1 MKALLLSLIVPALAF
16 ADGGST
22 PAEAGH
28 SAEASPVAQTAP
40 APAAPAATTEE
51 KKDEPKAD
59 DKDKKAAAPAQP
71 QQGNAIANAVQART
85 PEEQAKQSG
94 FQFAFGLDHYI
105 GTGTFVNPEYYASL
119 TAAPS
124 VSATY
129 LFHPGGVTMA
139 ASGRVIAYYEYT
151 LPDTQNG
158 RRFFPQDLR
167 FGLSAPSIFK
177 DKALTGIGIT
187 PSFGLVIPASPES
200 FTARMITSLS
210 LGLAATRSVNAGAV
224 GSFDFRLTAG
234 LSKGIY
240 LSPVG
245 GISAEQAKAIGSQDD
260 RAAGISGVLCRGGEA
275 MCAAAGTNPNFAVSL
290 GGTMNWRVGGNFV
303 VYAGYIYGH
312 TFKEQVAAV
321 NDPTLPQAL
330 DSNGNQV
337 GRGGFGNAD
346 SARTYLGVSY
356 QLNEHYNFD
365 IYGYTDQPP
374 LVRVG
379 NTWAPRFPLGSFDNP
394 ASNNT
399 SLVVSLGAAY

>member
-1 MKALLLSLIVPALAF
+1 VKALLLSLVVPALAF
-16 ADGGST
+16 ADGAST
-22 PAEAGH
+22 PPAPTNSSET
-28 SAEASPVAQTAP
+28 PVAQTAPAAP
-40 APAAPAATTEE
+40 APAAPAAPAAD
-51 KKDEPKAD
+51 KKDEKKAD
-59 DKDKKAAAPAQP
+59 QP

-151 LPDTQNG
+151 LPDTPNG

-177 DKALTGIGIT
+177 DKALTGIGLT
-187 PSFGLVIPASPES
+187 PSIGLIIPATPES
-200 FTARMITSLS
+200 FTAGMITSLS
-210 LGLAATRSVNAGAV
+210 AGLAATRSVNAGVA
-224 GSFDFRLTAG
+224 GSFDFRLSG
-234 LSKGIY
+234 GFSKGIY
-240 LSPVG
+240 TRASG
-245 GISAEQAKAIGSQDD
+245 GIDKPN
-260 RAAGISGVLCRGGEA
+260 AAQVTRDTLGNAVLVCRETDGQ
-275 MCAAAGTNPNFAVSL
+275 CASNGANPNFSL
-290 GGTMNWRVGGNFV
+290 SVGGNMNWRVGGNFV
-303 VYAGYIYGH
+303 VYAGYSYSH
-312 TFKEQVAAV
+312 TFKEALAAT
-321 NDPTLPQAL
+321 NDPTLPPAL
-330 DSNGNQV
+330 DSNGVQV
-337 GRGGFGNAD
+337 GRGGLGNAD
-346 SARTYLGVSY
+346 LTRTFLGVSY

-365 IYGYTDQPP
+365 IYGYTEQSP
-374 LVRVG
+374 LVRKG
-379 NTWAPRFPLGSFDNP
+379 DAWAVRFPIGSFDNP